1 MKLLIAY
8 IRPECTSNV
17 VRALYTAGVGG
28 ISAYEVRGLRAE
40 SKSVL
45 IYRHDP
51 FGLSHLDEAVKLE
64 AICTDESIETM
75 VRLIAEHAWTGE
87 PGDGL
92 IAVQEVK
99 ELVRIRDVKQPS
111 CPGETNSE

>member
-17 VRALYTAGVGG
+17 MRALYKANMGG

-40 SKSVL
+40 TKSSL
-45 IYRHDP
+45 YTHHP
-51 FGLSHLDEAVKLE
+51 FELSHLDEAVKLE
-64 AICTDESIETM
+64 TICTDESVDT
-75 VRLIAEHAWTGE
+75 VVSLIAENARTGE

-99 ELVRIRDVKQPS
+99 DVMRIRDIKQPS
-111 CPGETNSE
+111 

>member
-1 MKLLIAY
+1 MKLLVAY

-17 VRALYTAGVGG
+17 MRALYNAGLGG

-40 SKSVL
+40 TKSSL
-45 IYRHDP
+45 YTHHP
-51 FGLSHLDEAVKLE
+51 FELSHLDEAVKLE
-64 AICTDESIETM
+64 AICTDESIDTL
-75 VRLIAEHAWTGE
+75 VSLIAEHARTGE

-99 ELVRIRDVKQPS
+99 DVMKICDIKQRS
-111 CPGETNSE
+111 

>member
-1 MKLLIAY
+1 MKLLVAY

-17 VRALYTAGVGG
+17 MRALYKAGVGG

-40 SKSVL
+40 TRSSL
-45 IYRHDP
+45 YTHHP
-51 FGLSHLDEAVKLE
+51 FELAHLEEAVKLE
-64 AICTDESIETM
+64 AICTDESIDTM
-75 VRLIAEHAWTGE
+75 VNLIAEHARTGE

-99 ELVRIRDVKQPS
+99 DVMRIHDIKQS
-111 CPGETNSE
+111 S